1 MKIWCVED
9 DASIRDIEVYTLNS
23 TDFEARGFAD
33 AAAFRDAL
41 SAGKPDLIILDIM
54 LPGEDAVELLKF
66 LKGSPDTC
74 RIPVIMATAKG
85 MEYDKIQSLDLG
97 ADDYLV
103 KPFGMMEMVSRVK
116 AVLRRCNPT
125 EVEHL
130 LKAGG
135 LLDNLNEH
143 TAAIDSKR
151 LQLTLKEIE
160 PSR

>member
-23 TDFEARGFAD
+23 TNFEAQGFPD
-33 AAAFRDAL
+33 AAAFREAL
-41 SAGKPDLIILDIM
+41 NREKPDLIILDIM
-54 LPGEDAVELLKF
+54 LPGEDGVELLKF
-66 LKGSPDTC
+66 LKDNPDTS

-116 AVLRRCNPT
+116 AVLRRCSPT
-125 EVEHL
+125 DVGRILRTFKIKKNVEVT
-130 LKAGG
+130 
-135 LLDNLNEH
+135 DNGK
-143 TAAIDSKR
+143 I
-151 LQLTLKEIE
+151 II
-160 PSR
+160 